1 MLRFDLAGMKA
12 ENRAL
17 SVVVLAFVV
26 VVAGA
31 YALSVPTALLV
42 PAGRVFSETEAQT
55 WVLHFTV
62 SGAGAHVVGAWTAF
76 DGYGWIGLVV
86 LNGTVEKPWPPPLLF
101 CPLEY
106 AWTRFNGT
114 IDVPVTAGPHTIY
127 WTIGYCSDASR
138 IVVTE
143 PIFVGYR

>member
-1 MLRFDLAGMKA
+1 MRFDPVEMTT

-17 SVVVLAFVV
+17 SVAILAFVL

-31 YALSVPTALLV
+31 YAMSIPTPLLV
-42 PAGRVFSETEAQT
+42 PAGRAFSENEAQT

-86 LNGTVEKPWPPPLLF
+86 LNGTVEKPWPPPVLF

-114 IDVPVTAGPHTIY
+114 LDVPVTAGPHTMY
-127 WTIGYCSDASR
+127 WTTGYCSGASK

-143 PIFVGYR
+143 PIVITYR